1 MNLEKI
7 LKPKKKDI
15 LKKWFEATIN
25 TYPEETARIF
35 NKSNN
40 KFDNPV
46 GVATYE
52 SLESVIDLLF
62 KNLKQDSEKKLDEEL
77 IEQALDSVIRIRAI
91 QSFSA
96 SDAVGF
102 VFDLKD
108 IVRKTAGKN
117 TEEINNSNFDRKI
130 DQIALAAFNRFL
142 KCRETIFLLKATEA
156 KKRTYSAFERAGLVE
171 ELTEKDILG
180 S

>member
-1 MNLEKI
+1 MNLDKI
-7 LKPKKKDI
+7 LKSKKKDI

-25 TYPEETARIF
+25 TYPAETAKIL
-35 NKSNN
+35 NKSKN

-46 GVATYE
+46 GVATHE
-52 SLESVIDLLF
+52 SLESVIDILCQ
-62 KNLKQDSEKKLDEEL
+62 NLELPDNENLNEEL
-77 IEQALDSVIRIRAI
+77 IEQALDSVIRIRAV

-96 SDAVGF
+96 SKAVSF

-108 IVRKTAGKN
+108 IVKKFAG
-117 TEEINNSNFDRKI
+117 EEIGTIFDRKI

-142 KCRETIFLLKATEA
+142 KCRESIFLLKATEA
-156 KKRTYSAFERAGLVE
+156 KKRTYRAFERAGLAE
-171 ELTEKDILG
+171 ELTEEDLLG

>member
-1 MNLEKI
+1 MNLNKL
-7 LKPKKKDI
+7 LKSKKKDI
-15 LKKWFEATIN
+15 LKKWFETTIN
-25 TYPEETARIF
+25 TYPEETAKIF
-35 NKSNN
+35 NRSKN

-46 GVATYE
+46 GVATNE
-52 SLESVIDLLF
+52 SLESVIDLLCQ
-62 KNLKQDSEKKLDEEL
+62 NLGLPDNENLNEEL

-96 SDAVGF
+96 SKAVGF
-102 VFDLKD
+102 VFELKD
-108 IVRKTAGKN
+108 IVKKIAGGEIR
-117 TEEINNSNFDRKI
+117 TEFDRKV

-171 ELTEKDILG
+171 ELKDEDILG